1 MLKMMKKC
9 LLGLVLISLATVS
22 TAAAEIEVSGDA
34 YINVSS
40 MYLWRGFDLSDGDA
54 VSQAGM
60 DISFKGFTLSFWSNY
75 NIDNTKLD
83 ETDITLDYSFDV
95 SELLSVSLGH
105 ILYAVDGAETT
116 GELYTGVTFNT
127 LLEPN
132 LTIYYD
138 YDEFA
143 GDIFVTASVGHTFT
157 VADGLDLS
165 LGALASYYRNDDY
178 KELHN
183 AEFSVGL
190 DYALT
195 DQLSLGAGGIFS
207 TPLSSEAKNIYDI
220 DDEFMA
226 GVTLTLSF

>member
-1 MLKMMKKC
+1 MLKIMSR
-9 LLGLVLISLATVS
+9 LILGLVLVGMVMVS

-54 VSQAGM
+54 VAQAGT
-60 DISFKGFTLSFWSNY
+60 DISFKGLTLSFWSNY

-83 ETDITLDYSFDV
+83 ETDITLDYSLDV
-95 SELLSVSLGH
+95 SELMSVSLGH

-116 GELYTGVTFNT
+116 GELYTGATFNT
-127 LLEPN
+127 LLEPT
-132 LTIYYD
+132 LTVYYD

-143 GDIFVTASVGHTFT
+143 GDIFVTASVGHSVA
-157 VADGLDLS
+157 VADNLDVS
-165 LGALASYYRNDDY
+165 VGALASYYRNDDY
-178 KELHN
+178 KKLHN

-195 DQLSLGAGGIFS
+195 DQLSLGAAGIFS
-207 TPLSSEAKNIYDI
+207 TPLSNQAKDAI
-220 DDEFMA
+220 DDEFM
-226 GVTLTLSF
+226 GGLTLSLNF